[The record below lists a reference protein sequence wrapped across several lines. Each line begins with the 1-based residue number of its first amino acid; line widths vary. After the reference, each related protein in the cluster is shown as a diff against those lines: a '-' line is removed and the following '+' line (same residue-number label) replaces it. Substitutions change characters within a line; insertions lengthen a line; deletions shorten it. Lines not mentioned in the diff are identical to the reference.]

1 MAFSLKTASTIY
13 SAANYG
19 IIAGVLITAIATI
32 FQIWMGRV
40 KEQYSQQALSQAN
53 AKIIEARN
61 EGSKARAA
69 AESASNELHSLKA
82 PRDLNKS
89 EADSFIAAMASLSPQ
104 KYTAVISSSGFDV
117 RPLWHQLNDLLNK
130 AGWELVDPAG
140 LASGNPPAGIAIEG
154 RPGVMIT
161 IAEESPTGTI
171 KAGDKL
177 VQALKKSGIE
187 ASLGLGRDQKET
199 RTDVVTLRIGP
210 KPQ

>member
-1 MAFSLKTASTIY
+1 MTFSLKTASSIY

-40 KEQYSQQALSQAN
+40 KEQYSQQALNQAN
-53 AKIIEARN
+53 AEIIEARN
-61 EGSKARAA
+61 EGSEAQAT
-69 AESASNELHSLKA
+69 AESASNELNSLKA
-82 PRDLNKS
+82 PRELTKS
-89 EADSFIAAMASLSPQ
+89 EADSFVATMTSLSPQ

-130 AGWELVDPAG
+130 AGWELVEPAG
-140 LASGNPPAGIAIEG
+140 LASGNPAAGIAIEG

-161 IAEESPTGTI
+161 VAEESPTSTI

-177 VQALKKSGIE
+177 VQALREFGVE
-187 ASLGLGRDQKET
+187 ASLGLGRDQKEV
-199 RTDVVTLRIGP
+199 RTNVVTLRIGP